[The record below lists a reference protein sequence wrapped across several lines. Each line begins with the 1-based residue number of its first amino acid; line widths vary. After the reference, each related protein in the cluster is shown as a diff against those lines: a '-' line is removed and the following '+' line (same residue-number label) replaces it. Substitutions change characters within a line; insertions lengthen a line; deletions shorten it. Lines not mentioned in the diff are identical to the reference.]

1 MIKIKKEKVL
11 VSPKDI
17 IPSSPKF
24 EVLGTLNPGAF
35 RLPNK
40 DILLYVRVLEKL
52 KKDEDANYYFSPRFS
67 GDEKLKIVID
77 KFNKKD
83 VREKT
88 NLSIEFEDGTKRL
101 TYISSLRRVYLNKTG
116 LKVKSI
122 DKKPS
127 FFGLKWDGELG
138 VEDARIIKLKN
149 SYVMTYVTLSRE
161 ENISTSYAIS
171 NDGMKWFRKG
181 ILFNGQNKDV
191 VIFPERI
198 KGKYFAFERPEGG
211 FQFSM
216 PDIWISHSKDM
227 QLWGKSKPL
236 NLPYNEWDSG
246 RSGAGPPPIK
256 TKKGWL
262 LLYHAV
268 TKETKEIRAIEGT
281 EETITSYLVGAA
293 LFDLKNP
300 RKLLA
305 KSENPILLPTQKY
318 EQGTFEYKRVVFPTG
333 AIMDSNNK
341 DLLIYSGA
349 GDRFTTVK
357 KVGLQDILDSL
368 KKIEKKKALV

>member
-1 MIKIKKEKVL
+1 MIKIKKEKIL

-52 KKDEDANYYFSPRFS
+52 KKDEDAKYYFSPRFS

-101 TYISSLRRVYLNKTG
+101 TYISSLRRVYLDKTG

-227 QLWGKSKPL
+227 QLWGRSRPL
-236 NLPYNEWDSG
+236 NLPYNEWDAG

-268 TKETKEIRAIEGT
+268 TKETKETGAIEGM
-281 EETITSYLVGAA
+281 EETRISYLVGAA

-357 KVGLQDILDSL
+357 KIGLQDILDTL
-368 KKIEKKKALV
+368 KKIEKKKVWV